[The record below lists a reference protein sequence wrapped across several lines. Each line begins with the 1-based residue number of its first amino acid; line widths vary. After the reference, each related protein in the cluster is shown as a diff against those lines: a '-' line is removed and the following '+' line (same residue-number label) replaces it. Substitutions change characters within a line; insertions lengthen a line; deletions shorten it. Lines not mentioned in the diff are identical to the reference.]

1 MAFISINNAIVSIA
15 LDEVVISFRKICNS
29 KDLTYN

>member
-15 LDEVVISFRKICNS
+15 LDEVVISFRNS